1 MRTNSFCP
9 LVESIECQNE
19 NTSWLFKHAFSF
31 IIDVTKKSDY
41 LNFNVIKMSIIH
53 MKTKTIHAF
62 LPGFAKLFGLTMET
76 ELIV

>member
-53 MKTKTIHAF
+53 MKTIHAF
-62 LPGFAKLFGLTMET
+62 ANARICKIIGLWANKGN
-76 ELIV
+76 